1 MTKPGKQPAK
11 KNAAEGDAP
20 KATIDKGSHLG
31 RKDVEELFAAMSQN
45 LASGKTGTGG
55 ATKSKPRT
63 ELEYTIDWTVHAST
77 GQKGKNRILKFKIF
91 AWEKDQLKGITT
103 GCVPCEAIWYDKNNK
118 INLAKVPT
126 PEVAGII
133 IEMVKAACPESAAKM
148 TGEISARATMHRRSP
163 SPWSTPSPS
172 TARRRRSRSCS

>member
-1 MTKPGKQPAK
+1 
-11 KNAAEGDAP
+11 
-20 KATIDKGSHLG
+20 
-31 RKDVEELFAAMSQN
+31 MSQN